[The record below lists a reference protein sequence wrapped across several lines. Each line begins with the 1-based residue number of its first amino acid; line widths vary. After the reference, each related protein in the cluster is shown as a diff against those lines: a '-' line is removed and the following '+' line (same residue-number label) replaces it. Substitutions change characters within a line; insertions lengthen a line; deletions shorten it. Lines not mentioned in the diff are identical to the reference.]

1 MPSLIPTY
9 DRWMKESTPSM
20 SFGVRSSDLKAVDQ
34 ALLNYWSDQSETRL
48 AALRKALL
56 FWEEKKSHFEQA
68 GNSLYRRPTRDWRQD
83 IRNSK
88 GVVSLLHDALF
99 ASTRPFSRE
108 ELAGLEILRAASLDP
123 VKDLLRGKQI
133 SVKKTAIASLI
144 SSAYKEAK
152 DVAGQLSAVPIPKVD
167 PIHLIRIFIQWVKY
181 KLPSFNIDFHIR
193 NLLAWYKGLNLDLPN
208 INFPELFFKWL
219 RIHIPDLSIHLPD
232 IFAYFKFKFPSLNL
246 SFFAHLQLKLPNFPS
261 ISINLPDISIPD
273 LDFLLPTLPDIRF
286 NLAEIFGVDFGIL
299 ELFPDLLSGFLE
311 SLHDIYLEAVPFVG
325 PAKSAGKAFVGY
337 SKAILARYHAYS
349 WEKSNAETFAANGA
363 SDAFDAVLNV
373 IAIQANRTAAN
384 ATVDLVTAGAQTG
397 GVFLDGGTATGAAI
411 AVGNRL
417 AKFIITMQVFIND
430 YKEMTK
436 ANEVMKSWSEGGSQ
450 SVVELFKTCPLLGCF
465 VLHCCDTSAIF
476 NGVSD
481 QLGYAGFVSEVN
493 SQHKKARAVKDAA
506 YGFITVSKFEIAGMP
521 KLARAETDPLAAAA
535 AVKNAYEFRAK
546 GKLKSWGFI

>member
-20 SFGVRSSDLKAVDQ
+20 SFGVRSSDLKAVDKALQ
-34 ALLNYWSDQSETRL
+34 NYWAAPSESRLATLRTALL
-48 AALRKALL
+48 A
-56 FWEEKKSHFEQA
+56 WEEKKSHYEQA
-68 GNSLYRRPTRDWRQD
+68 GNSLYRRPTRNWRND
-83 IRNSK
+83 VRNSK

-99 ASTRPFSRE
+99 ENTRAFTPAE
-108 ELAGLEILRAASLDP
+108 TLGLEMLRAAALDP

-133 SVKKTAIASLI
+133 TVKKTAIASLI
-144 SSAYKEAK
+144 HSAYQEAK
-152 DVAGQLSAVPIPKVD
+152 DVAGQLSALPLPKVD
-167 PIHLIRIFIQWVKY
+167 PLHLIRVFIQWVKY
-181 KLPSFNIDFHIR
+181 KLPSFNIDFHLP
-193 NLLAWYKGLNLDLPN
+193 NLLSWYKGLNLDLPN
-208 INFPELFFKWL
+208 FNFPELFFKWL
-219 RIHIPDLSIHLPD
+219 QIHIPDLSIHLPD
-232 IFAYFKFKFPSLNL
+232 IFAYFKFKFPSLNFNFL
-246 SFFAHLQLKLPNFPS
+246 AHLQIRLPSLPS
-261 ISINLPDISIPD
+261 ITIDFPDIAIPD

-286 NLAEIFGVDFGIL
+286 NLAEIFGVDFPIL

-337 SKAILARYHAYS
+337 SKAILARYNAYS
-349 WEKSNAETFAANGA
+349 WEQDNAGNFAANGA
-363 SDAFDAVLNV
+363 SDAFDAVLSV
-373 IAIQANRTAAN
+373 IATQANRTAAN

-436 ANEVMKSWSEGGSQ
+436 ANEVMKAWSEGGTQ
-450 SVVELFKTCPLLGCF
+450 TVIELFKTCPLLGCF
-465 VLHCCDTSAIF
+465 VIHCCDTSAILS
-476 NGVSD
+476 GVSD
-481 QLGYAGFVSEVN
+481 HFGEAGFVSEVN
-493 SQHKKARAVKDAA
+493 AQHKKASAVKDAA
-506 YGFITVSKFEIAGMP
+506 YGFITLSKFEIAGMP
-521 KLARAETDPLAAAA
+521 KLARAEADPIAAAA